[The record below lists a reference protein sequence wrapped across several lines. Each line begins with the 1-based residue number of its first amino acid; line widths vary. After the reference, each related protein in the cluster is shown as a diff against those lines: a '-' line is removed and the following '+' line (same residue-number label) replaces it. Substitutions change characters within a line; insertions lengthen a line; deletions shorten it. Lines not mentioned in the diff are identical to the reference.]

1 MSRPYIH
8 ILLQACAT
16 ALAMAAVAPSVSATD
31 GPRPRVGLV
40 LGGGGARGAAH
51 VGVLKK
57 LQELHIPIDCIAGT
71 SMGGLVAGAFSSG
84 LSPAEMQ
91 TALREADWRDMFR
104 DSASYADFTPRL
116 KGFSQSYITG
126 SEGGIKNGTLQFPSA
141 VLSGQKIKFFIDRL
155 VRANA
160 APQRVEGQPLP
171 LALVTTDIVTGE
183 TRVWRSGDLAT
194 LMRATMSVPG
204 LMAPVKYEG
213 LSLVDGGLVDNVP
226 IAQVQQLCQP
236 DVVIAV
242 NVGSPLLKAEDIDA
256 SPLAVTGQMINLLT
270 EQNVTKSLALL
281 RPGVDVYIRPAL
293 EGITAGDFERS
304 EETIA
309 RGYAAAAAAAAAE
322 PALRRLAVSEE
333 HYAVWLRTTSR
344 QPLPDT
350 TVQAIRA
357 TGLPPKQARVLTE
370 KLYTKPGATLRVQ
383 TLENDLLK
391 AYGEG
396 RYSNVAYQLVREPEP
411 ESGATALHI
420 VATEKPWG
428 PELVRA
434 GINFS
439 WGSSEEARYNVR
451 AAYHQSQLNDDGGE
465 LLLTGQIGSD
475 NALGADFYQPLDA
488 ASPWFVQSQGFLH
501 SRSAD
506 LYQNGTAQARFRVNA
521 AEINGGLGLNLGRYG
536 VLKTGLLQRRQSA
549 EATIGSSSL
558 LGDNTTVDNTA
569 WFVSADLDRF
579 NSPFFPTAGWRA
591 RLTQTQA
598 SDYTKLDGSYAQSF
612 SLGAYV
618 LNGRMA
624 FTRATD
630 GTLPISD
637 SASLGGT
644 NKLSGLASGQVV
656 GSDMRYLGLRSEK
669 IIGRMPL
676 GMGGDL
682 RLGLSYE
689 AGSMQQ
695 RYSETQGS
703 GIIQSSGV
711 YLGGETPLGPL
722 YLGLAKASDNDARLF
737 LFLGNP

>member
-1 MSRPYIH
+1 MFKSSLRP
-8 ILLQACAT
+8 LLMLCVAVFAWATQASGA
-16 ALAMAAVAPSVSATD
+16 SAED
-31 GPRPRVGLV
+31 APRPRIGLV

-57 LQELHIPIDCIAGT
+57 LQELKIPVDCVAGT

-91 TALREADWRDMFR
+91 TALKDADWRDMFR

-116 KGFSQSYITG
+116 KGFSQSYIPG
-126 SEGGIKNGTLQFPSA
+126 SEGGLKNGTLQFPSA

-160 APQRVEGQPLP
+160 APQRIEGQPLP
-171 LALVTTDIVTGE
+171 VALVTTDIVTGA

-226 IAQVQQLCQP
+226 IAQVKELCQP

-293 EGITAGDFERS
+293 DGITAGDFERS

-309 RGYAAAAAAAAAE
+309 RGYAAAVAAE
-322 PALRRLAVSEE
+322 PDLRRLAVSETQ
-333 HYAVWLRTTSR
+333 YAAWQRSTSR
-344 QPLPDT
+344 QALPDT
-350 TVQAIRA
+350 TVQAIHA
-357 TGLPPKQARVLTE
+357 TGLPPKQAQVLID
-370 KLYTKPGATLRVQ
+370 KLDTKSGATLNVQ

-396 RYSNVAYQLVREPEP
+396 KYSNVAYQLVRE
-411 ESGATALHI
+411 SDATALHI

-434 GINFS
+434 GVNFS
-439 WGSSEEARYNVR
+439 WGTSEEARYNVR

-465 LLLTGQIGSD
+465 LLLTGQLGSN

-488 ASPWFVQSQGFLH
+488 ASPWFVQTQGLLGT
-501 SRSAD
+501 RSAD
-506 LYQNGTAQARFRVNA
+506 LYQNGTAQARLRVNM

-536 VLKTGLLQRRQSA
+536 VLKSGLLQRHQRA
-549 EATIGSSSL
+549 ETTIGSSSL
-558 LGDNTTVDNTA
+558 LGNNSTVDNTA

-618 LNGRMA
+618 VTGRMA
-624 FTRATD
+624 FTRATE
-630 GTLPISD
+630 GALPISD

-644 NKLSGLASGQVV
+644 NNLAGLASGQVV

-676 GMGGDL
+676 GLRGDL

-703 GIIQSSGV
+703 GIIRSSGV

>member
-1 MSRPYIH
+1 MPRPPAH
-8 ILLQACAT
+8 ALLQVCAT
-16 ALAMAAVAPSVSATD
+16 ALAMAAVLPSAAATD
-31 GPRPRVGLV
+31 EPRPRIGLV

-57 LQELHIPIDCIAGT
+57 LQELHIPVDCVAGT

-91 TALREADWRDMFR
+91 TALREADWRDMFS

-116 KGFSQSYITG
+116 KGFSQSYIPG
-126 SEGGIKNGTLQFPSA
+126 SEGGLKNGTLQFPSA

-160 APQRVEGQPLP
+160 APQRIEGQPLP

-183 TRVWRSGDLAT
+183 ARVWRSGDLAT

-270 EQNVTKSLALL
+270 EQNVTQSLTLL
-281 RPGVDVYIRPAL
+281 RPGVDVYIRPSL
-293 EGITAGDFERS
+293 DGITAGDFERS

-309 RGYAAAAAAAAAE
+309 RGYAAADAAE
-322 PALRRLAVSEE
+322 PALRRLALSEDQ
-333 HYAVWLRTTSR
+333 YAVWMRSTSR
-344 QPLPDT
+344 QTLPDT

-357 TGLPPKQARVLTE
+357 TGLAPKRAQVLTDN
-370 KLYTKPGATLRVQ
+370 LDTKPGATLRVQ

-396 RYSNVAYQLVREPEP
+396 RYSNVAYQLERE
-411 ESGATALHI
+411 SDGTALNI

-428 PELVRA
+428 PDLVRA

-439 WGSSEEARYNVR
+439 WGTSEEARYNVR
-451 AAYHQSQLNDDGGE
+451 AAYQQARLNDDGGE

-475 NALGADFYQPLDA
+475 NALGADLYQPLDA
-488 ASPWFVQSQGFLH
+488 ASPWFVQSQAFLL

-506 LYQNGTAQARFRVNA
+506 LYQNGTALARFKVNVT
-521 AEINGGLGLNLGRYG
+521 EIRGGFGLNLGRYG
-536 VLKTGLLQRRQSA
+536 AVKSGLLQSSQSA
-549 EATIGSSSL
+549 ETTIGSRSL
-558 LGDNTTVDNTA
+558 LGDNTTVNNTA
-569 WFVSADLDRF
+569 WFVTADLDRF

-591 RLTQTQA
+591 RLTQTQT
-598 SDYTKLDGSYAQSF
+598 SDYTKLDGSYAQSI

-618 LNGRMA
+618 LTGRMA

-644 NKLSGLASGQVV
+644 NNLAGLAPGQVI
-656 GSDMRYLGLRSEK
+656 GSDSRYLGLRSEK

-676 GMGGDL
+676 GMRGDL

-703 GIIQSSGV
+703 GIIRSSGV

>member
-1 MSRPYIH
+1 MFRPLSH
-8 ILLQACAT
+8 TLLLVC
-16 ALAMAAVAPSVSATD
+16 ALALATVAPSASAAD
-31 GPRPRVGLV
+31 GPTPRIGLV

-57 LQELHIPIDCIAGT
+57 LQELRIPVDCVAGT

-91 TALREADWRDMFR
+91 TALQEADWRDMFS

-116 KGFSQSYITG
+116 KGFSQSYIPG

-160 APQRVEGQPLP
+160 APQRIEDQPLP

-183 TRVWRSGDLAT
+183 ARVWRNGDLAT

-204 LMAPVKYEG
+204 LMAPVKYED

-226 IAQVQQLCQP
+226 IAQVQQLCHP

-270 EQNVTKSLALL
+270 EQNVTKSLTLL

-293 EGITAGDFERS
+293 TGITSGDFERS

-309 RGYAAAAAAAAAE
+309 QGYAAAASAE
-322 PALRRLAVSEE
+322 PQLRHLAVSAEQ
-333 HYAVWLRTTSR
+333 YAVWQRSTSR
-344 QPLPDT
+344 QTLPEI
-350 TVQAIRA
+350 TVQAIHA
-357 TGLPPKQARVLTE
+357 TGLPPKQAQVLTE
-370 KLYTKPGATLRVQ
+370 KLDTKPGAALNVQ
-383 TLENDLLK
+383 ALENDLLN

-396 RYSNVAYQLVREPEP
+396 RYSNVAYQLVRESE
-411 ESGATALHI
+411 GTALNI
-420 VATEKPWG
+420 LATEKPWG
-428 PELVRA
+428 PDLVRA
-434 GINFS
+434 GVNFS

-451 AAYHQSQLNDDGGE
+451 AAYHQTRLNDDGGE
-465 LLLTGQIGSD
+465 LLLAGQMGSD
-475 NALGADFYQPLDA
+475 NFLGADYYQPLET
-488 ASPWFVQSQGFLH
+488 ASAWFVQAQGFVR

-506 LYQNGTAQARFRVNA
+506 LYENGTAQARFKVNT
-521 AEINGGLGLNLGRYG
+521 AEMNGAFGLNLGRYG
-536 VLKTGLLQRRQSA
+536 VLKSGLLQRSQSA
-549 EATIGSSSL
+549 ETTIGSSSL
-558 LGDNTTVDNTA
+558 LGDNNAVHNTA
-569 WFVSADLDRF
+569 WFVTADLDRF
-579 NSPFFPTAGWRA
+579 NSPFFPTGGWRA

-598 SDYTKLDGSYAQSF
+598 SDYTKLEGSYAQSV

-618 LNGRMA
+618 LTGRMA

-630 GTLPISD
+630 GTLPIGD

-644 NKLSGLASGQVV
+644 NNLSGLAYGQVV

-669 IIGRMPL
+669 IMGRMPL
-676 GMGGDL
+676 GMRGDL

-703 GIIQSSGV
+703 GIIRSSGV

>member
-1 MSRPYIH
+1 MSKQSLH
-8 ILLQACAT
+8 TLLLVCGT
-16 ALAMAAVAPSVSATD
+16 ALALAAQTPRASAED
-31 GPRPRVGLV
+31 APRPRVGLV

-57 LQELHIPIDCIAGT
+57 LQEWHIPVDCVAGT

-91 TALREADWRDMFR
+91 MALKDADWRDMFS

-116 KGFSQSYITG
+116 KGISQSYIPG
-126 SEGGIKNGTLQFPSA
+126 SEGGLKNGAVQFPSA

-155 VRANA
+155 LRANA
-160 APQRVEGQPLP
+160 APQRIEGQPLP
-171 LALVTTDIVTGE
+171 LALVTTDIVTGA

-226 IAQVQQLCQP
+226 IAQIQGLCQP

-270 EQNVTKSLALL
+270 EQNVTKSLTLL
-281 RPGVDVYIRPAL
+281 RPGVDVYIRPDL
-293 EGITAGDFERS
+293 DGITAGDFERS
-304 EETIA
+304 EEAIA
-309 RGYAAAAAAAAAE
+309 RGYVAAASAE
-322 PALRRLAVSEE
+322 AELRRLAVSEAQ
-333 HYAVWLRTTSR
+333 YVAWQRSTAR
-344 QPLPDT
+344 QALPDI
-350 TVQAIRA
+350 TVQAIHA
-357 TGLPPKQARVLTE
+357 TGLPPKQAQVLTE
-370 KLYTKPGATLRVQ
+370 KLDTKPGATLNVQ

-396 RYSNVAYQLVREPEP
+396 KYSNVAYQLMREAD
-411 ESGATALHI
+411 ATTLNI

-428 PELVRA
+428 PDLVRA
-434 GINFS
+434 GVNFS
-439 WGSSEEARYNVR
+439 WGNSEEARYNIR
-451 AAYHQSQLNDDGGE
+451 GAYHQTQLNQDGGE

-488 ASPWFVQSQGFLH
+488 ASPWFVQSQGFLGTH
-501 SRSAD
+501 SAD
-506 LYQNGTAQARFRVNA
+506 LYQNGAAQARFRVDV

-536 VLKTGLLQRRQSA
+536 VLKSGLLQRHQRA
-549 EATIGSSSL
+549 ETTIGSSSL
-558 LGDNTTVDNTA
+558 LGENTTVDNTA
-569 WFVSADLDRF
+569 WFISADLDRF

-591 RLTQTQA
+591 RLTQTRA

-612 SLGAYV
+612 SIGAYV
-618 LNGRMA
+618 VTGRMA
-624 FTRATD
+624 FTRAAD

-637 SASLGGT
+637 SAALGGT
-644 NKLSGLASGQVV
+644 NNLSGLASGQIV

-676 GMGGDL
+676 GLRGDL
-682 RLGLSYE
+682 RWGLSYE

-703 GIIQSSGV
+703 GIIRSSGV

-722 YLGLAKASDNDARLF
+722 YLGVAKATDNDARIF

>member
-1 MSRPYIH
+1 MSQPTLCA
-8 ILLQACAT
+8 LLLICGT
-16 ALAMAAVAPSVSATD
+16 ALALTAPTPSAFAADT
-31 GPRPRVGLV
+31 PRLRIGLV

-57 LQELHIPIDCIAGT
+57 LQELHIPVDCVAGT

-91 TALREADWRDMFR
+91 TALREADWRDMFS
-104 DSASYADFTPRL
+104 DSASYADLTPRL
-116 KGFSQSYITG
+116 KGFSQSYIPG
-126 SEGGIKNGTLQFPSA
+126 SEGGLKNGTLQFPSA

-155 VRANA
+155 VRANM

-183 TRVWRSGDLAT
+183 ARVWRSGDLAT

-281 RPGVDVYIRPAL
+281 RPGVDVYIRPSL
-293 EGITAGDFERS
+293 DGITAGDFERS

-309 RGYAAAAAAAAAE
+309 RGYAAATSAE
-322 PALRRLAVSEE
+322 PALRHLALSENQ
-333 HYAVWLRTTSR
+333 YALWMRSTSR
-344 QPLPDT
+344 QTLPDT

-357 TGLPPKQARVLTE
+357 TGLAPKLARVLTE
-370 KLYTKPGATLRVQ
+370 NLDTKPGATLRVQ

-396 RYSNVAYQLVREPEP
+396 RYSNVAYQLERE
-411 ESGATALHI
+411 SDGTALNI

-428 PELVRA
+428 PDLVRA

-439 WGSSEEARYNVR
+439 WGTSEEARYNVR
-451 AAYHQSQLNDDGGE
+451 AAYHQTQLNDDGGE
-465 LLLTGQIGSD
+465 LLLAGQLGSE
-475 NALGADFYQPLDA
+475 NALGADLYQPLDA
-488 ASPWFVQSQGFLH
+488 ASPWFVQSQGLVL

-506 LYQNGTAQARFRVNA
+506 LYQNGTALARFKVNVT
-521 AEINGGLGLNLGRYG
+521 EIKGGLGLNLGRYG
-536 VLKTGLLQRRQSA
+536 VLKSGLLQRHQRA
-549 EATIGSSSL
+549 ETTIGSSSL

-591 RLTQTQA
+591 RLTQTRA

-612 SLGAYV
+612 NIGAYV
-618 LNGRMA
+618 LTGRMA

-644 NKLSGLASGQVV
+644 NNLAGLAPGQVI
-656 GSDMRYLGLRSEK
+656 GSDLRYLGLRSEK

-676 GMGGDL
+676 GMRGDL

-703 GIIQSSGV
+703 GIIRSSGV

-722 YLGLAKASDNDARLF
+722 YLGLAKASENDARLF

>member
-1 MSRPYIH
+1 MFKSSFHAP
-8 ILLQACAT
+8 LLVCAA
-16 ALAMAAVAPSVSATD
+16 ALAITAVAYGASATD

-57 LQELHIPIDCIAGT
+57 LQELRIPVDCVAGT

-91 TALREADWRDMFR
+91 TALKEADWRDMFR

-116 KGFSQSYITG
+116 KGFSQSYIPG
-126 SEGGIKNGTLQFPSA
+126 SEGGIKNGALQFPSA

-281 RPGVDVYIRPAL
+281 RPGVDVYIRPGL
-293 EGITAGDFERS
+293 DGITSGDFERS
-304 EETIA
+304 DETIA
-309 RGYAAAAAAAAAE
+309 RGYAAATSAE
-322 PALRRLAVSEE
+322 AELRRLAVSDAQ
-333 HYAVWLRTTSR
+333 YAAWQRSTSR
-344 QPLPDT
+344 QPLSET

-370 KLYTKPGATLRVQ
+370 KLDTKPGATLSVQ
-383 TLENDLLK
+383 TLENDLLR

-396 RYSNVAYQLVREPEP
+396 RYSNVAYQLVRELD
-411 ESGATALHI
+411 ATALNI

-428 PELVRA
+428 PDLVRA

-451 AAYHQSQLNDDGGE
+451 AAYHQTQLNDDGGE

-488 ASPWFVQSQGFLH
+488 ASPWFVQSQGFLR

-506 LYQNGTAQARFRVNA
+506 LYQNGTAQTRFRVNA

-536 VLKTGLLQRRQSA
+536 VLKSGLLQRSQSA

-558 LGDNTTVDNTA
+558 LGNKTTVDNTA

-618 LNGRMA
+618 LTGRMA
-624 FTRATD
+624 FTRATN

-644 NKLSGLASGQVV
+644 NHLSGLASGQIV

-689 AGSMQQ
+689 SGSMQQ

-703 GIIQSSGV
+703 GIIHSSGV

>member
-1 MSRPYIH
+1 MFKQFLCTLP
-8 ILLQACAT
+8 LLCVAAFAWATQASIES
-16 ALAMAAVAPSVSATD
+16 AAEA
-31 GPRPRVGLV
+31 PRPRVGLV

-57 LQELHIPIDCIAGT
+57 LQDLRIPVDCVAGT

-84 LSPAEMQ
+84 LPPAEMQ

-116 KGFSQSYITG
+116 KGFSQSYIPG

-160 APQRVEGQPLP
+160 APQRVEDQSLP

-226 IAQVQQLCQP
+226 IAQLQQLCQP

-293 EGITAGDFERS
+293 DGITAGDFERS

-309 RGYAAAAAAAAAE
+309 RGYAAAAAAE
-322 PALRRLAVSEE
+322 PALRRLAVSEAR
-333 HYAVWLRTTSR
+333 YAVWLRSTSR

-357 TGLPPKQARVLTE
+357 TGLSPKQAQVLTE
-370 KLYTKPGATLRVQ
+370 KLDTKPGATLSVQ

-396 RYSNVAYQLVREPEP
+396 RYSNVAYQLVREPES
-411 ESGATALHI
+411 ESGATALNI

-428 PELVRA
+428 PDLVRA

-475 NALGADFYQPLDA
+475 NALGADLYQPLDA
-488 ASPWFVQSQGFLH
+488 ASPWFVQSQGFLR

-506 LYQNGTAQARFRVNA
+506 LYQNGTALARFRINA

-536 VLKTGLLQRRQSA
+536 VLKTGLLQRHQRA
-549 EATIGSSSL
+549 ETTIGSSSL
-558 LGDNTTVDNTA
+558 LGDNTTIDNTA

-591 RLTQTQA
+591 RLTQAQA

-618 LNGRMA
+618 VTGRMA

-644 NKLSGLASGQVV
+644 NNLSGLAAGQVV

-676 GMGGDL
+676 GLRGDL

-689 AGSMQQ
+689 AGCMQQ

>member
-1 MSRPYIH
+1 MYRPYIH

-16 ALAMAAVAPSVSATD
+16 ALAVAALATTASATE
-31 GPRPRVGLV
+31 GQRPRIGLV

-57 LQELHIPIDCIAGT
+57 LQELKIPVDCVAGT

-84 LSPAEMQ
+84 LSPSEMQ
-91 TALREADWRDMFR
+91 IALKEADWRDMFS

-116 KGFSQSYITG
+116 KGSSQSYIPG
-126 SEGGIKNGTLQFPSA
+126 SEGGLKNGTLQFPSA

-160 APQRVEGQPLP
+160 APQRIEGQPLP
-171 LALVTTDIVTGE
+171 LALVTTDIVTGA

-270 EQNVTKSLALL
+270 EQNVTQSLTRL
-281 RPGVDVYIRPAL
+281 RPGVDVYIRPGL
-293 EGITAGDFERS
+293 DGITAGDFERS

-309 RGYAAAAAAAAAE
+309 RGYAAAAAAE
-322 PALRRLAVSEE
+322 PELRRLAASEE
-333 HYAVWLRTTSR
+333 QYAAWQRSVSR
-344 QPLPDT
+344 QALPDI
-350 TVQAIRA
+350 TVQAIHA
-357 TGLPPKQARVLTE
+357 TGLPPTQAQVLTE
-370 KLYTKPGATLRVQ
+370 KLDTKPGATLSVQ

-396 RYSNVAYQLVREPEP
+396 KYSNVAYQLVQ
-411 ESGATALHI
+411 ESDATALNI

-428 PELVRA
+428 PDLVRA
-434 GINFS
+434 GVNFS
-439 WGSSEEARYNVR
+439 WGTSEEARYNIR
-451 AAYHQSQLNDDGGE
+451 GAYHQTRLNEDGGE
-465 LLLTGQIGSD
+465 LLLTGQLGSD

-488 ASPWFVQSQGFLH
+488 ASAWFVQSQGFVGTYA
-501 SRSAD
+501 AD
-506 LYQNGTAQARFRVNA
+506 LYQNGTAQARFRVDV

-536 VLKTGLLQRRQSA
+536 VLKSGLLQRHQRA
-549 EATIGSSSL
+549 ETTIGSSSL

-569 WFVSADLDRF
+569 WFISADLDRF

-591 RLTQTQA
+591 RLTQTRA

-618 LNGRMA
+618 LTGRMA

-644 NKLSGLASGQVV
+644 NNLTGLAHGQIV
-656 GSDMRYLGLRSEK
+656 GSDMRYLGVRSEK

-676 GMGGDL
+676 GMRGDL

-703 GIIQSSGV
+703 GIIRSSGV

-722 YLGLAKASDNDARLF
+722 YLGVAKASENDARLF

>member
-1 MSRPYIH
+1 MSQPPFH
-8 ILLQACAT
+8 TLLLACVA
-16 ALAMAAVAPSVSATD
+16 ALALAAAAPGASAAD
-31 GPRPRVGLV
+31 GPRPRIGLV

-57 LQELHIPIDCIAGT
+57 LQELRIPVDCVAGT

-91 TALREADWRDMFR
+91 SALKEADWRDMFK
-104 DSASYADFTPRL
+104 DSASYAEFTPRL
-116 KGFSQSYITG
+116 KGFSQSYIPG
-126 SEGGIKNGTLQFPSA
+126 SEGGVKNGTLQFPSA

-155 VRANA
+155 IRANA
-160 APQRVEGQPLP
+160 APQRIEGQPLP

-236 DVVIAV
+236 DVVIVV

-293 EGITAGDFERS
+293 TGITSADFERS
-304 EETIA
+304 DETITQ
-309 RGYAAAAAAAAAE
+309 GYAAAASAE
-322 PALRRLAVSEE
+322 PQLRHLAVSDEQ
-333 HYAVWLRTTSR
+333 YAVWQRSTSR
-344 QPLPDT
+344 QALPDT

-357 TGLPPKQARVLTE
+357 TGLPPKLAQVLTD
-370 KLYTKPGATLRVQ
+370 KMDTKPGATLSVQ
-383 TLENDLLK
+383 ILENDLLM

-396 RYSNVAYQLVREPEP
+396 RYSNVAYQLVREPD
-411 ESGATALHI
+411 GTALNV

-428 PELVRA
+428 PDLVRA

-451 AAYHQSQLNDDGGE
+451 AAYHQTRLNDDGGE

-475 NALGADFYQPLDA
+475 NALGADLYQPLDA
-488 ASPWFVQSQGFLH
+488 ASPWFVQSQGFVR

-506 LYQNGTAQARFRVNA
+506 LYQNGAAQARFKVNV
-521 AEINGGLGLNLGRYG
+521 AEMNGAFGLNLGRYG
-536 VLKTGLLQRRQSA
+536 VLKSGLLQRSQSA
-549 EATIGSSSL
+549 ETTIGSSSL
-558 LGDNTTVDNTA
+558 LGDNNAVNNSA
-569 WFVSADLDRF
+569 WFVMADLDRF
-579 NSPFFPTAGWRA
+579 NSPFFPTGGWRA

-598 SDYTKLDGSYAQSF
+598 SDYTKLEGSYAQSV

-618 LNGRMA
+618 LTGRMA

-630 GTLPISD
+630 GTLPIGD

-644 NKLSGLASGQVV
+644 NNLSGLAYGQVV
-656 GSDMRYLGLRSEK
+656 GSDMRYAGLRSEK

-676 GMGGDL
+676 GMRGDL

-703 GIIQSSGV
+703 GIIRSSGV

-722 YLGLAKASDNDARLF
+722 YLGLAKASDNDTRLF

>member
-1 MSRPYIH
+1 MSWPCIH

-16 ALAMAAVAPSVSATD
+16 ALAMATVAPSASATD

-57 LQELHIPIDCIAGT
+57 LQELRIPVDCVAGT

-91 TALREADWRDMFR
+91 TALKEADWRDMFR

-116 KGFSQSYITG
+116 KGFSQSYIPG

-270 EQNVTKSLALL
+270 EQNVTKSLTLL
-281 RPGVDVYIRPAL
+281 RPGIDVYIRPSL
-293 EGITAGDFERS
+293 DGITAGDFERS

-309 RGYAAAAAAAAAE
+309 RGYAAASSAE
-322 PALRRLAVSEE
+322 PELRRLAVSPE
-333 HYAVWLRTTSR
+333 HYTVWLRSTSR

-370 KLYTKPGATLRVQ
+370 KLNTKPGATLNVQ

-396 RYSNVAYQLVREPEP
+396 RYSNVAYQLVREQES
-411 ESGATALHI
+411 ESGATALNI

-428 PELVRA
+428 PDLVRA

-451 AAYHQSQLNDDGGE
+451 AAYHQTQLNDDGGE

-488 ASPWFVQSQGFLH
+488 ASPWFVQSQGFLR

-536 VLKTGLLQRRQSA
+536 VLKTGLLQRSQSA

-558 LGDNTTVDNTA
+558 LGDKTTGDNTA

-598 SDYTKLDGSYAQSF
+598 SDYTKLSGSYAQSF

-618 LNGRMA
+618 LTGRMA

-644 NKLSGLASGQVV
+644 NHLSGLASGQVV

-703 GIIQSSGV
+703 GIIHSSGV